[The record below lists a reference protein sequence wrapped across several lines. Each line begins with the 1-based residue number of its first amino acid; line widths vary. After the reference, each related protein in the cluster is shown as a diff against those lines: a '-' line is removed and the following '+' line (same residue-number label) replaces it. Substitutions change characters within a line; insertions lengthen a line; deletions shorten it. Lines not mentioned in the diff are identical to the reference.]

1 MKFSEYTTS
10 VHKELLN
17 TLTHVSDDQIEVLVD
32 KILNCEKIFL
42 AGAGRSGLMA
52 KAFCMRMMHIGYD
65 AFVVGETVTPNITEK
80 DLLIITSGS
89 GGTASLVSMAEKKAS
104 IGFSLALL
112 SIFPNSD
119 IGRLADTVVEI
130 PAPSPKVS
138 SNTAPPSIQP
148 MGSLFEQSLLLVL
161 DIVILRLMERLDL
174 NTHTMYS
181 RHANLE

>member
-80 DLLIITSGS
+80 DLLIITSCTLDMQIS
-89 GGTASLVSMAEKKAS
+89 NNHRR
-104 IGFSLALL
+104 I
-112 SIFPNSD
+112 
-119 IGRLADTVVEI
+119 I
-130 PAPSPKVS
+130 P
-138 SNTAPPSIQP
+138 
-148 MGSLFEQSLLLVL
+148 
-161 DIVILRLMERLDL
+161 
-174 NTHTMYS
+174 
-181 RHANLE
+181 